1 MKKLLLIT
9 ILFCFGNYIC
19 IGQDQSKE
27 ERLQALKMAYITK
40 ELKLT
45 PEEAQQF
52 WPVYNKYF
60 DEIKAARRKN
70 PNDEIP
76 FEEEVVGIRKKYK
89 NDFKQIL
96 KDDSRVNRIFTVDKG
111 YRDLLRK
118 ELQNRQKFRKFGNR

>member
-9 ILFCFGNYIC
+9 VLFCFGSYIC
-19 IGQDQSKE
+19 RGQDQSKE

-40 ELKLT
+40 ELSLT

-60 DEIKAARRKN
+60 DEIKQARKKN

-76 FEEEVVGIRKKYK
+76 FEEEVVSIRKKYK

-111 YRDLLRK
+111 YKDLLRK
-118 ELQNRQKFRKFGNR
+118 ELQNRQRFRKFGNR